1 MMSMIDEIEE
11 STIDE
16 LAETELFKELETLD
30 NFELNE
36 YEVKRKDI
44 VAYVE
49 ELNDIFQKNNNLF
62 LAYVCW
68 DEEKANIFLKAL
80 IKKGIVS
87 IKLVHQIFN
96 ISDNIINQSRFKSY
110 LKKFLVE
117 NNLNVKYFADDNNE
131 KFLKIRGLDEL
142 DDFDEIE
149 QIIIEKKEERFP
161 RSILIIRR
169 TKPFVEKMKPL
180 RGTGIINDKE

>member
-1 MMSMIDEIEE
+1 MID
-11 STIDE
+11 D

-44 VAYVE
+44 VAYVK
-49 ELNDIFQKNNNLF
+49 ELNNIFQKNNNLF

-96 ISDNIINQSRFKSY
+96 ISDNIINQSRFKSH
-110 LKKFLVE
+110 LKQFLVE
-117 NNLNVKYFADDNNE
+117 NNLNVKYFSDDNNE

-142 DDFDEIE
+142 DDFDDFDEIE
-149 QIIIEKKEERFP
+149 QIIIEEKEERFP

-169 TKPFVEKMKPL
+169 TKPFIKKMKPQ